1 MNTKQYMPKSI
12 NRCFVVE
19 SGRWNPTA
27 FCYLLIALGCL
38 FGMVCCEEPKQGK
51 QAPAYTGPIEEIND
65 VRLLYSEQALLK
77 VKLTT
82 PKQLRY
88 ANDDRKYPKPV
99 SIIFYGP
106 AGEEVTTLRSDSG
119 RYNKAKDLYT
129 VMGNVVV
136 VNKQKQEKLLTPE
149 LNWNPVTKKVFT
161 EKRVVVLSQM
171 TGEKLYGVG
180 LDANQD
186 FSQYSI
192 RKPTGVFNVEAGQ
205 GF

>member
-1 MNTKQYMPKSI
+1 MNSAEWKTKSI
-12 NRCFVVE
+12 AYELR
-19 SGRWNPTA
+19 SATGRWRLVRA
-27 FCYLLIALGCL
+27 IRCSL
-38 FGMVCCEEPKQGK
+38 FIVQCTFVFSCEEPKQAK
-51 QAPAYTGPIEEIND
+51 KAATYTGPIEEIND
-65 VRLLYSEQALLK
+65 VKLLYSEVAMLK

-82 PKQLRY
+82 PKQFRY

-149 LNWNPVTKKVFT
+149 LNWNPITKKVFT
-161 EKRVVVLSQM
+161 EKRVTVISQL
-171 TGEKLYGVG
+171 TGEKLYGTG

-186 FSQYSI
+186 FTNYSI
-192 RKPTGVFNVEAGQ
+192 RKPSGIFNAEGGP

>member
-1 MNTKQYMPKSI
+1 MKSLTHAL
-12 NRCFVVE
+12 CSAFVRRV
-19 SGRWNPTA
+19 SVRAMHYALFILHFT
-27 FCYLLIALGCL
+27 LI
-38 FGMVCCEEPKQGK
+38 FSCEEPKQAK
-51 QAPAYTGPIEEIND
+51 QTAAYTGPIEEIND
-65 VRLLYSEQALLK
+65 VKLLYSEMAMLK

-82 PKQLRY
+82 PRQYRY

-119 RYNKAKDLYT
+119 RYHKAKDLYT

-149 LNWNPVTKKVFT
+149 LNWNPITKKVFT
-161 EKRVVVLSQM
+161 EKRVTVISQM
-171 TGEKLYGVG
+171 TGEKLYGTG

-186 FSQYSI
+186 FTNYSI
-192 RKPTGVFNVEAGQ
+192 RKPSGIFNTEGGP